1 MAKTHKTF
9 SYNFASRF
17 PNLEI
22 TDNSALNTL
31 ANNKKAKLA
40 FLFGSNASNINNCI
54 NLMKT
59 QFMNDYFSSP
69 FNNFDTFRE
78 DSGIFNDS
86 SKYAFDSSNFDNQTI
101 QLKSSVPY
109 MAIVLFLANTED
121 ITKFAIER
129 SGYDSLSFVSLE
141 VSGDDVGKM
150 YIVKQGSSQ
159 YFSMNTNTS
168 TANFVM
174 SYQAE
179 TAKHI
184 TFTKNLTN
192 CTITPD
198 VDSIDLPTT
207 TILRI
212 TANNGYRFDDTPTIT
227 INDVPYNFS
236 ENAGVYEYNL
246 SGLSDTTDL
255 QAVINAV
262 AVEIPQIKT
271 VNIETNLV
279 NCEINKT
286 VVDAD
291 TPTELLLTAESV
303 QYIFN
308 DTPTITI
315 NDVTNNFTVSQD
327 KQTASY
333 TLTANENDI
342 ISVNATAI
350 FKYINITTNIVD
362 CGINK
367 TAVEIGK
374 TETLIL
380 TADTD
385 LLFNSVPTI
394 TINGVINNFTVSED
408 KKSATFEY
416 TANAGDTVSIDAVAT
431 PTPKTATITKNLV
444 NCTMT
449 PDVDTY
455 TEYTDLTLVFTCNE
469 NYSFNG
475 VPYIDTNIYS
485 GATEQINATKIN
497 DNEYSLTMPKT
508 AFTDIQS
515 INYSIDV
522 HATAVFNTETV
533 NKYGLICLYKPTKQ
547 NMIDLSK
554 ERFLRVGETDNYEDL
569 GKYITSL
576 KRIYLDVDSIG
587 TNKIILGN
595 HTTNI
600 NADMIDDD
608 DIIID
613 LGNATITGEYK
624 NEMDAKHAEIQVIL
638 PFISIV
644 SLDAEK
650 VMNKTINIK
659 YKCNLIT
666 GVCIAYIYLIEN
678 DSLILL
684 STFNGVMGF
693 DVPYILKP
701 NNETIVNNSNVD
713 ASNIFNV
720 PPKINIYENLKAETN
735 NNIYD
740 TFYIDTINNIKSGF
754 VSIRK
759 ILSSNNS
766 KIMLDDENVMLENVL
781 KNGFII

>member
-1 MAKTHKTF
+1 MAKTYKTF
-9 SYNFASRF
+9 SYNFANRF
-17 PNLEI
+17 PSLEI

-86 SKYAFDSSNFDNQTI
+86 SKYAFDSSNFDTQTI

-141 VSGDDVGKM
+141 VSGDNVGKM
-150 YIVKQGSSQ
+150 YIVKNGSSQ

-198 VDSIDLPTT
+198 VDSLELPTT

-212 TANNGYRFDDTPTIT
+212 SANSGYRFDDTPTIT

-262 AVEIPQIKT
+262 AVEIPQAKHITFTK
-271 VNIETNLV
+271 NLTN
-279 NCEINKT
+279 CTIT
-286 VVDAD
+286 PDVDSID
-291 TPTELLLTAESV
+291 LPTTTILRITANNG
-303 QYIFN
+303 YRFN
-308 DTPTITI
+308 D
-315 NDVTNNFTVSQD
+315 
-327 KQTASY
+327 
-333 TLTANENDI
+333 
-342 ISVNATAI
+342 
-350 FKYINITTNIVD
+350 
-362 CGINK
+362 
-367 TAVEIGK
+367 
-374 TETLIL
+374 
-380 TADTD
+380 
-385 LLFNSVPTI
+385 VPTI
-394 TINGVINNFTVSED
+394 TISDVPHNFIENAGVYEYDLSGLSDTTDLQAVIN
-408 KKSATFEY
+408 
-416 TANAGDTVSIDAVAT
+416 AVAVEI
-431 PTPKTATITKNLV
+431 PQIKTATITKNLV

-475 VPYIDTNIYS
+475 VPYIDTNIYQGS
-485 GATEQINATKIN
+485 IEQINAIKIN
-497 DNEYSLTMPKT
+497 DNEYKLTMPKT
-508 AFTDIQS
+508 AFIDIQS
-515 INYSIDV
+515 INYSIVV

-547 NMIDLSK
+547 NMVDLSK
-554 ERFLRVGETDNYEDL
+554 ERFLRIGETDSYEDL

-608 DIIID
+608 DVIID
-613 LGNATITGEYK
+613 LGNATITGEYN
-624 NEMDAKHAEIQVIL
+624 NEMDAKHAEIEIVL

-678 DSLILL
+678 NSLILL
-684 STFNGVMGF
+684 STYNGVMGF

-740 TFYIDTINNIKSGF
+740 TFYIDTINNIENGF
-754 VSIRK
+754 VAVRK
-759 ILSSNNS
+759 ILTSNNT

>member
-1 MAKTHKTF
+1 MAKTNKTF

-17 PNLEI
+17 PSLTI

-40 FLFGSNASNINNCI
+40 FLFGSNASNINSCI

-78 DSGIFNDS
+78 DSGIYNDS
-86 SKYAFDSSNFDNQTI
+86 SKYAFDSSNFDTQTI

-129 SGYDSLSFVSLE
+129 SGFDSLSFVSLE
-141 VSGDDVGKM
+141 VSGDSVGKM
-150 YIVKQGSSQ
+150 YIIKNGSSQ
-159 YFSMNTNTS
+159 YFSMNTNAS

-212 TANNGYRFDDTPTIT
+212 TANNGYRFNDVPTIT
-227 INDVPYNFS
+227 ISDIPHNFI
-236 ENAGVYEYNL
+236 ENAGVYEYDL

-271 VNIETNLV
+271 
-279 NCEINKT
+279 
-286 VVDAD
+286 
-291 TPTELLLTAESV
+291 
-303 QYIFN
+303 
-308 DTPTITI
+308 
-315 NDVTNNFTVSQD
+315 
-327 KQTASY
+327 
-333 TLTANENDI
+333 
-342 ISVNATAI
+342 
-350 FKYINITTNIVD
+350 
-362 CGINK
+362 
-367 TAVEIGK
+367 
-374 TETLIL
+374 
-380 TADTD
+380 
-385 LLFNSVPTI
+385 
-394 TINGVINNFTVSED
+394 
-408 KKSATFEY
+408 
-416 TANAGDTVSIDAVAT
+416 
-431 PTPKTATITKNLV
+431 ATITKNLV
-444 NCTMT
+444 NCTMS
-449 PDVDTY
+449 PDVETY
-455 TEYTDLTLVFTCNE
+455 TEYSDLTLIFTCNE
-469 NYSFNG
+469 NYSFSG
-475 VPYIDTNIYS
+475 VPYIDTNIYDGS
-485 GATEQINATKIN
+485 TEQINAIKIN

-515 INYSIDV
+515 INYSIVV

-554 ERFLRVGETDNYEDL
+554 ERFLRVGESDSYEDL

-576 KRIYLDVDSIG
+576 KRIYLDVESVG
-587 TNKIILGN
+587 SNKIILGN

-608 DIIID
+608 DVIID
-613 LGNATITGEYK
+613 LGNATITGEYN

-666 GVCIAYIYLIEN
+666 GVCIAYIYLVEN

-701 NNETIVNNSNVD
+701 DSETIVNNSNVD

-720 PPKINIYENLKAETN
+720 PPKINIYENLKAETD

-740 TFYIDTINNIKSGF
+740 TFYIDTISNIKNGF
-754 VSIRK
+754 VAVRK
-759 ILSSNNS
+759 ILSTNNT
-766 KIMLDDENVMLENVL
+766 KIMLDDENVMIENIL

>member
-1 MAKTHKTF
+1 MAKTYKTF
-9 SYNFASRF
+9 SYNFANRF
-17 PNLEI
+17 PSLEI

-86 SKYAFDSSNFDNQTI
+86 SKYAFDSSNFDTQTI

-141 VSGDDVGKM
+141 VSGDNVGKM
-150 YIVKQGSSQ
+150 YIVKNGSSQ

-212 TANNGYRFDDTPTIT
+212 TANNGYRFNDVPTIT
-227 INDVPYNFS
+227 ISDVPHNFI
-236 ENAGVYEYNL
+236 ENAGVYEYDLSGLSDTTDLQAVINAVAVEIPQAKHITFTKNLTNCTITPDVDSIDLPTTTILRITANNGYRFNDVPTITISDVPHNFIENAGVYEYDL

-262 AVEIPQIKT
+262 AVEIPQI
-271 VNIETNLV
+271 
-279 NCEINKT
+279 
-286 VVDAD
+286 
-291 TPTELLLTAESV
+291 
-303 QYIFN
+303 
-308 DTPTITI
+308 
-315 NDVTNNFTVSQD
+315 
-327 KQTASY
+327 
-333 TLTANENDI
+333 
-342 ISVNATAI
+342 
-350 FKYINITTNIVD
+350 
-362 CGINK
+362 
-367 TAVEIGK
+367 
-374 TETLIL
+374 
-380 TADTD
+380 
-385 LLFNSVPTI
+385 
-394 TINGVINNFTVSED
+394 
-408 KKSATFEY
+408 
-416 TANAGDTVSIDAVAT
+416 
-431 PTPKTATITKNLV
+431 KTATITKNLV

-475 VPYIDTNIYS
+475 VPYIDTNIYQGS
-485 GATEQINATKIN
+485 IEQINAIKIN
-497 DNEYSLTMPKT
+497 DNEYKLTMPKT
-508 AFTDIQS
+508 AFIDIQS
-515 INYSIDV
+515 INYSIVV

-547 NMIDLSK
+547 NMVDLSK
-554 ERFLRVGETDNYEDL
+554 ERFLRIGETDSYEDL

-608 DIIID
+608 DVIID
-613 LGNATITGEYK
+613 LGNATITGEYN
-624 NEMDAKHAEIQVIL
+624 NEMDAKHAEIEIVL

-678 DSLILL
+678 NSLILL
-684 STFNGVMGF
+684 STYNGVMGF

-740 TFYIDTINNIKSGF
+740 TFYIDTINNIENGF
-754 VSIRK
+754 VAVRK
-759 ILSSNNS
+759 ILTSNNT

>member
-9 SYNFASRF
+9 SYNFANRF
-17 PNLEI
+17 PSLEI

-59 QFMNDYFSSP
+59 QFMNDYFISP

-78 DSGIFNDS
+78 DSGIYNDN

-101 QLKSSVPY
+101 QLKTSVPY
-109 MAIVLFLANTED
+109 MAIVLFLDNTED

-129 SGYDSLSFVSLE
+129 SGFDSLSFVSLE
-141 VSGDDVGKM
+141 VSGDNVGKM
-150 YIVKQGSSQ
+150 YIVKHGSTQ
-159 YFSMNTNTS
+159 YFSMNTNSS

-227 INDVPYNFS
+227 ISDVPHNFI
-236 ENAGVYEYNL
+236 ENAGVYEYDL

-255 QAVINAV
+255 QAIINAV
-262 AVEIPQIKT
+262 AVEIPQI
-271 VNIETNLV
+271 
-279 NCEINKT
+279 
-286 VVDAD
+286 
-291 TPTELLLTAESV
+291 
-303 QYIFN
+303 
-308 DTPTITI
+308 
-315 NDVTNNFTVSQD
+315 
-327 KQTASY
+327 
-333 TLTANENDI
+333 
-342 ISVNATAI
+342 
-350 FKYINITTNIVD
+350 
-362 CGINK
+362 
-367 TAVEIGK
+367 
-374 TETLIL
+374 
-380 TADTD
+380 
-385 LLFNSVPTI
+385 
-394 TINGVINNFTVSED
+394 
-408 KKSATFEY
+408 
-416 TANAGDTVSIDAVAT
+416 
-431 PTPKTATITKNLV
+431 KTATITKNLV

-515 INYSIDV
+515 INYSIVV

-554 ERFLRVGETDNYEDL
+554 ERFLRIGETDSYEDL

-576 KRIYLDVDSIG
+576 KRIYLDVESVG

-608 DIIID
+608 DVIID
-613 LGNATITGEYK
+613 LGNATITGEYN
-624 NEMDAKHAEIQVIL
+624 NEMDAKHAEIEIVL

-666 GVCIAYIYLIEN
+666 GVCIAYIYLVKN

-684 STFNGVMGF
+684 STYNGVMGF

-740 TFYIDTINNIKSGF
+740 TFYIDTINNIENGF
-754 VSIRK
+754 VAVRK
-759 ILSSNNS
+759 ILTSNNT
-766 KIMLDDENVMLENVL
+766 KIMLDDENVMIENVL

>member
-1 MAKTHKTF
+1 MAKTYKTF
-9 SYNFASRF
+9 SYNFANRF
-17 PNLEI
+17 PSLEI

-86 SKYAFDSSNFDNQTI
+86 SKYAFDSSNFDTQTI

-141 VSGDDVGKM
+141 VSGDNVGKM
-150 YIVKQGSSQ
+150 YIVKNGSSQ

-212 TANNGYRFDDTPTIT
+212 TANNGYRFNDVPTIT
-227 INDVPYNFS
+227 ISDVPHNFI
-236 ENAGVYEYNL
+236 ENAGVYEYDL

-262 AVEIPQIKT
+262 AVEIPQI
-271 VNIETNLV
+271 
-279 NCEINKT
+279 
-286 VVDAD
+286 
-291 TPTELLLTAESV
+291 
-303 QYIFN
+303 
-308 DTPTITI
+308 
-315 NDVTNNFTVSQD
+315 
-327 KQTASY
+327 
-333 TLTANENDI
+333 
-342 ISVNATAI
+342 
-350 FKYINITTNIVD
+350 
-362 CGINK
+362 
-367 TAVEIGK
+367 
-374 TETLIL
+374 
-380 TADTD
+380 
-385 LLFNSVPTI
+385 
-394 TINGVINNFTVSED
+394 
-408 KKSATFEY
+408 
-416 TANAGDTVSIDAVAT
+416 
-431 PTPKTATITKNLV
+431 KTATITKNLV

-475 VPYIDTNIYS
+475 VPYIDTNIYQGS
-485 GATEQINATKIN
+485 IEQINAIKIN
-497 DNEYSLTMPKT
+497 DNEYKLTMPKT
-508 AFTDIQS
+508 AFIDIQS
-515 INYSIDV
+515 INYSIVV

-547 NMIDLSK
+547 NMVDLSK
-554 ERFLRVGETDNYEDL
+554 ERFLRIGETDSYEDL

-608 DIIID
+608 DVIID
-613 LGNATITGEYK
+613 LGNATITGEYN
-624 NEMDAKHAEIQVIL
+624 NEMDAKHAEIEIVL

-678 DSLILL
+678 NSLILL
-684 STFNGVMGF
+684 STYNGVMGF

-740 TFYIDTINNIKSGF
+740 TFYIDTINNIENGF
-754 VSIRK
+754 VAVRK
-759 ILSSNNS
+759 ILTSNNT

>member
-9 SYNFASRF
+9 SYNFANRF
-17 PNLEI
+17 PSLEI

-59 QFMNDYFSSP
+59 QFANDYFSSP
-69 FNNFDTFRE
+69 FNDFNTFIE
-78 DSGIFNDS
+78 DSGIYNDS
-86 SKYAFDSSNFDNQTI
+86 SKYVFDSSNFDNQTI

-109 MAIVLFLANTED
+109 IAIVLFLDNTED

-129 SGYDSLSFVSLE
+129 SGYDGLSFVSLE
-141 VSGDDVGKM
+141 VSADDVGKM

-159 YFSMNTNTS
+159 YFSMNTNS
-168 TANFVM
+168 NTANFVM

-198 VDSIDLPTT
+198 VDCIDLPTT

-212 TANNGYRFDDTPTIT
+212 TANNGYRFNDVPTIT
-227 INDVPYNFS
+227 ISDVPHNFI
-236 ENAGVYEYNL
+236 ENAGVYEYDL

-262 AVEIPQIKT
+262 AVEIPQI
-271 VNIETNLV
+271 
-279 NCEINKT
+279 
-286 VVDAD
+286 
-291 TPTELLLTAESV
+291 
-303 QYIFN
+303 
-308 DTPTITI
+308 
-315 NDVTNNFTVSQD
+315 
-327 KQTASY
+327 
-333 TLTANENDI
+333 
-342 ISVNATAI
+342 
-350 FKYINITTNIVD
+350 
-362 CGINK
+362 
-367 TAVEIGK
+367 
-374 TETLIL
+374 
-380 TADTD
+380 
-385 LLFNSVPTI
+385 
-394 TINGVINNFTVSED
+394 
-408 KKSATFEY
+408 
-416 TANAGDTVSIDAVAT
+416 
-431 PTPKTATITKNLV
+431 KTATITKNLV

-485 GATEQINATKIN
+485 GAIEQINATKIN
-497 DNEYSLTMPKT
+497 DNEYRLTMPKT

-515 INYSIDV
+515 VNYSIVV

-554 ERFLRVGETDNYEDL
+554 ERFLRIGETDSYEDL

-608 DIIID
+608 DVIID
-613 LGNATITGEYK
+613 LGNATITGEYN
-624 NEMDAKHAEIQVIL
+624 NEMDAKHAEIQIIL

-684 STFNGVMGF
+684 STYNGVMGF

>member
-1 MAKTHKTF
+1 MAKTYKTF
-9 SYNFASRF
+9 SYNFASIF
-17 PNLEI
+17 PSLTI

-40 FLFGSNASNINNCI
+40 FLFGNNASNINSCI

-78 DSGIFNDS
+78 DSGIYNDS
-86 SKYAFDSSNFDNQTI
+86 SKYAFDSSNFDSQTI

-109 MAIVLFLANTED
+109 MTIVLFLANTED

-129 SGYDSLSFVSLE
+129 SGFDSLSFVSLG

-150 YIVKQGSSQ
+150 YIIENGSAQ

-168 TANFVM
+168 TTNFVM

-212 TANNGYRFDDTPTIT
+212 TANNGYRFNDVPTIT
-227 INDVPYNFS
+227 ISDVPHNFI
-236 ENAGVYEYNL
+236 ENEGFYVYDL

-262 AVEIPQIKT
+262 AVEIPQAKHITFTK
-271 VNIETNLV
+271 NLTN
-279 NCEINKT
+279 CTIT
-286 VVDAD
+286 PDVDSID
-291 TPTELLLTAESV
+291 LPTTTILRITANNG
-303 QYIFN
+303 YRFN
-308 DTPTITI
+308 D
-315 NDVTNNFTVSQD
+315 
-327 KQTASY
+327 
-333 TLTANENDI
+333 
-342 ISVNATAI
+342 
-350 FKYINITTNIVD
+350 
-362 CGINK
+362 
-367 TAVEIGK
+367 
-374 TETLIL
+374 
-380 TADTD
+380 
-385 LLFNSVPTI
+385 VPTI
-394 TINGVINNFTVSED
+394 TISDVPHNFIENEGFYVYDLSGLSDTTDLQAVIN
-408 KKSATFEY
+408 
-416 TANAGDTVSIDAVAT
+416 AVAVEIPQAKHIT
-431 PTPKTATITKNLV
+431 FTKNLT

-469 NYSFNG
+469 NYSFSG
-475 VPYIDTNIYS
+475 IPYIDTNIYEGS
-485 GATEQINATKIN
+485 IQQINATKIN

-508 AFTDIQS
+508 AFIDIQS
-515 INYSIDV
+515 INYSIVV

-554 ERFLRVGETDNYEDL
+554 ERFLHIGETDSYEDL

-608 DIIID
+608 DVIID
-613 LGNATITGEYK
+613 LGNATITGEYN
-624 NEMDAKHAEIQVIL
+624 NEMDAKHAEIEIVL

-666 GVCIAYIYLIEN
+666 GVCIAYIYLVKN

-684 STFNGVMGF
+684 STYNGVMGF

-740 TFYIDTINNIKSGF
+740 TFYIDTISNIENGF
-754 VSIRK
+754 VAVRK
-759 ILSSNNS
+759 ILSSNNT

>member
-1 MAKTHKTF
+1 MAKTNKTF
-9 SYNFASRF
+9 SYNLASRF
-17 PNLEI
+17 PSLTI

-40 FLFGSNASNINNCI
+40 FLFGSNASNINSCI

-69 FNNFDTFRE
+69 FDNFDTFRE
-78 DSGIFNDS
+78 DSGIYNDS

-129 SGYDSLSFVSLE
+129 TGFDSLSFVSLE
-141 VSGDDVGKM
+141 DSGDNVGKM
-150 YIVKQGSSQ
+150 YIIKNGSAQ
-159 YFSMNTNTS
+159 YFSMNTNAS
-168 TANFVM
+168 TASFVM

-212 TANNGYRFDDTPTIT
+212 TANNGYRFNDVPTIT
-227 INDVPYNFS
+227 ISDIVHNFI
-236 ENAGVYEYNL
+236 ENAGVYEYDL
-246 SGLSDTTDL
+246 SGLSDTTDI

-271 VNIETNLV
+271 
-279 NCEINKT
+279 
-286 VVDAD
+286 
-291 TPTELLLTAESV
+291 
-303 QYIFN
+303 
-308 DTPTITI
+308 
-315 NDVTNNFTVSQD
+315 
-327 KQTASY
+327 
-333 TLTANENDI
+333 
-342 ISVNATAI
+342 
-350 FKYINITTNIVD
+350 
-362 CGINK
+362 
-367 TAVEIGK
+367 
-374 TETLIL
+374 
-380 TADTD
+380 
-385 LLFNSVPTI
+385 
-394 TINGVINNFTVSED
+394 
-408 KKSATFEY
+408 
-416 TANAGDTVSIDAVAT
+416 
-431 PTPKTATITKNLV
+431 ATITKNLV
-444 NCTMT
+444 NCTMS
-449 PDVDTY
+449 PDVETY
-455 TEYTDLTLVFTCNE
+455 TEYSDLTLIFTCNE
-469 NYSFNG
+469 NYSFSG
-475 VPYIDTNIYS
+475 VPYIDTNIYAGS
-485 GATEQINATKIN
+485 TEQINAIKIN

-508 AFTDIQS
+508 AFIDIQS
-515 INYSIDV
+515 INYYIDV
-522 HATAVFNTETV
+522 HATAIFNTETV

-554 ERFLRVGETDNYEDL
+554 ERFLRVGETDSYEDL

-600 NADMIDDD
+600 NADMISDDD
-608 DIIID
+608 VIID
-613 LGNATITGEYK
+613 LGNATITGEYN

-666 GVCIAYIYLIEN
+666 GVCIAYIYLVEN

-701 NNETIVNNSNVD
+701 DSETIVNNSNVD

-720 PPKINIYENLKAETN
+720 PPKINIYENLKAETD

-740 TFYIDTINNIKSGF
+740 TFYIDTISNIKNGF
-754 VSIRK
+754 VAVRK
-759 ILSSNNS
+759 ILSTNNT
-766 KIMLDDENVMLENVL
+766 KIMLDDENVMIENIL

>member
-1 MAKTHKTF
+1 MAKTYKTF
-9 SYNFASRF
+9 SYNLANRF
-17 PNLEI
+17 PSLTI

-40 FLFGSNASNINNCI
+40 FLFGSNASNINSCI

-78 DSGIFNDS
+78 DSGIYNDS
-86 SKYAFDSSNFDNQTI
+86 SKYAFDSSNFDTQTI

-129 SGYDSLSFVSLE
+129 SGFDSLSFVSLE
-141 VSGDDVGKM
+141 VSGDSVGKM
-150 YIVKQGSSQ
+150 YIIKNGSSQ
-159 YFSMNTNTS
+159 YFSMNTNAS

-212 TANNGYRFDDTPTIT
+212 TANNGYRFNDVPTIT
-227 INDVPYNFS
+227 ISDVPHNFI
-236 ENAGVYEYNL
+236 ENAGVYEYDLSGLSDTTDLQAVINAVAVEIPQAKHITFTKNLTNCTITPDVDSIDLPTTTILRITANNGYRFNDVPTITISDVPHNFIENAGVYEYDL

-271 VNIETNLV
+271 
-279 NCEINKT
+279 
-286 VVDAD
+286 
-291 TPTELLLTAESV
+291 
-303 QYIFN
+303 
-308 DTPTITI
+308 
-315 NDVTNNFTVSQD
+315 
-327 KQTASY
+327 
-333 TLTANENDI
+333 
-342 ISVNATAI
+342 
-350 FKYINITTNIVD
+350 
-362 CGINK
+362 
-367 TAVEIGK
+367 
-374 TETLIL
+374 
-380 TADTD
+380 
-385 LLFNSVPTI
+385 
-394 TINGVINNFTVSED
+394 
-408 KKSATFEY
+408 
-416 TANAGDTVSIDAVAT
+416 
-431 PTPKTATITKNLV
+431 ATITKNLV
-444 NCTMT
+444 NCTMS
-449 PDVDTY
+449 PDVETY
-455 TEYTDLTLVFTCNE
+455 TEYSDLTLIFTCNE
-469 NYSFNG
+469 NYSFSG
-475 VPYIDTNIYS
+475 VPYIDTNIYAGS
-485 GATEQINATKIN
+485 TEQINAIKIN

-515 INYSIDV
+515 INYSIV
-522 HATAVFNTETV
+522 VYATAIFNTETV

-554 ERFLRVGETDNYEDL
+554 ERFLRVGESDSYEDL

-587 TNKIILGN
+587 ANKIILGN

-600 NADMIDDD
+600 NADMISDDD
-608 DIIID
+608 VIID
-613 LGNATITGEYK
+613 LGNATITGEYN

-666 GVCIAYIYLIEN
+666 GVCIAYIYLVEN

-701 NNETIVNNSNVD
+701 DSETIVNNSNVD

-720 PPKINIYENLKAETN
+720 PPKINIYENLKAETD

-740 TFYIDTINNIKSGF
+740 TFYIDTISNIKNGF
-754 VSIRK
+754 VAVRK
-759 ILSSNNS
+759 ILSTNNT
-766 KIMLDDENVMLENVL
+766 KIMLDDENVMIENIL

>member
-1 MAKTHKTF
+1 MAKTYKTF
-9 SYNFASRF
+9 SYNFANRF
-17 PNLEI
+17 PSLEI
-22 TDNSALNTL
+22 TDNSTLNTL

-59 QFMNDYFSSP
+59 QFVNDYFSSP

-78 DSGIFNDS
+78 DSGIYNDS
-86 SKYAFDSSNFDNQTI
+86 SKYAFDSSNFDSQTI

-121 ITKFAIER
+121 ITKFTIER
-129 SGYDSLSFVSLE
+129 IGFNSLSFVSLE
-141 VSGDDVGKM
+141 VSGDNVGKM
-150 YIVKQGSSQ
+150 YIVKNGSTQ

-236 ENAGVYEYNL
+236 ENAGVYEYDL

-262 AVEIPQIKT
+262 AVEIPQI
-271 VNIETNLV
+271 
-279 NCEINKT
+279 
-286 VVDAD
+286 
-291 TPTELLLTAESV
+291 
-303 QYIFN
+303 
-308 DTPTITI
+308 
-315 NDVTNNFTVSQD
+315 
-327 KQTASY
+327 
-333 TLTANENDI
+333 
-342 ISVNATAI
+342 
-350 FKYINITTNIVD
+350 
-362 CGINK
+362 
-367 TAVEIGK
+367 
-374 TETLIL
+374 
-380 TADTD
+380 
-385 LLFNSVPTI
+385 
-394 TINGVINNFTVSED
+394 
-408 KKSATFEY
+408 
-416 TANAGDTVSIDAVAT
+416 
-431 PTPKTATITKNLV
+431 KTATITKNLV

-515 INYSIDV
+515 INYSIVV

-554 ERFLRVGETDNYEDL
+554 ERFLRVGESDSYEDL

-576 KRIYLDVDSIG
+576 KRIYLDVESVG

-600 NADMIDDD
+600 NADMINDD
-608 DIIID
+608 DIIVD
-613 LGNATITGEYK
+613 LGNATITGEYN
-624 NEMDAKHAEIQVIL
+624 NEMDAKHAEIQIIL

-684 STFNGVMGF
+684 STYNGIMGF

-701 NNETIVNNSNVD
+701 NNETIVNNSNID

>member
-1 MAKTHKTF
+1 MAKTYKTF
-9 SYNFASRF
+9 SYNFANRF
-17 PNLEI
+17 PSLEI

-78 DSGIFNDS
+78 DSGIYNDS
-86 SKYAFDSSNFDNQTI
+86 SKYAFDSSNFDSQTI

-129 SGYDSLSFVSLE
+129 SGFNSLSFVSLE
-141 VSGDDVGKM
+141 VSGDNVGKM
-150 YIVKQGSSQ
+150 YIVKNGSAQ
-159 YFSMNTNTS
+159 YFSMNTNAS

-212 TANNGYRFDDTPTIT
+212 TANNGYRFNDVPTIT
-227 INDVPYNFS
+227 ISDVPHNFI
-236 ENAGVYEYNL
+236 ENEGVYEYDLSGLSDTTDLQAVINAVAVEIPQAKHITFTKNLTNCTITPDVDSIDLPTTTILRITANNGYRFNDVPTITISDVPHNFIENEGVYEYDL

-262 AVEIPQIKT
+262 AVEIPQI
-271 VNIETNLV
+271 
-279 NCEINKT
+279 
-286 VVDAD
+286 
-291 TPTELLLTAESV
+291 
-303 QYIFN
+303 
-308 DTPTITI
+308 
-315 NDVTNNFTVSQD
+315 
-327 KQTASY
+327 
-333 TLTANENDI
+333 
-342 ISVNATAI
+342 
-350 FKYINITTNIVD
+350 
-362 CGINK
+362 
-367 TAVEIGK
+367 
-374 TETLIL
+374 
-380 TADTD
+380 
-385 LLFNSVPTI
+385 
-394 TINGVINNFTVSED
+394 
-408 KKSATFEY
+408 
-416 TANAGDTVSIDAVAT
+416 
-431 PTPKTATITKNLV
+431 KTATITKNLV

-475 VPYIDTNIYS
+475 VPYIDTNIYDGS
-485 GATEQINATKIN
+485 TQQINATKIN

-515 INYSIDV
+515 INYSIVV
-522 HATAVFNTETV
+522 HATAVFNTETI

-554 ERFLRVGETDNYEDL
+554 ERFLRVGETDSYEDL

-576 KRIYLDVDSIG
+576 KRIYLDVESVG

-600 NADMIDDD
+600 NANMIDDD
-608 DIIID
+608 DVIID
-613 LGNATITGEYK
+613 LGNATITGEYN
-624 NEMDAKHAEIQVIL
+624 NEMDAKHAEIEIVL

-650 VMNKTINIK
+650 VINKTINIK

-666 GVCIAYIYLIEN
+666 GVCIAYIYLVKN

-740 TFYIDTINNIKSGF
+740 TFYIDTINNIENGF
-754 VSIRK
+754 VAVRK
-759 ILSSNNS
+759 ILTSNNT
-766 KIMLDDENVMLENVL
+766 KIMLDDENTMLENVL